1 MKKSSDYEIKGKF
14 ITGFECEQVKR
25 YIPIDLQSKVTILL
39 QDSGYV
45 TISPGFLSRP
55 DWRRLNE
62 SIKQIGGI
70 WVSSGRFS
78 HWSIPFS

>member
-1 MKKSSDYEIKGKF
+1 MKKSSDDEIKGDP

-25 YIPIDLQSKVTILL
+25 YVPIDLQSKVTILL

-45 TISPGFLSRP
+45 TIIPRDLSRT

-62 SIKQIGGI
+62 AINKIGGI
-70 WVSSGRFS
+70 WVSNDRFS
-78 HWSIPFS
+78 HWSIPFP

>member
-1 MKKSSDYEIKGKF
+1 MKKSSDDDIKGDS
-14 ITGFECEQVKR
+14 ITGFECAQVKK
-25 YIPIDLQSKVTILL
+25 YLPPDLQPKVTILL

-45 TISPGFLSRP
+45 TISPRVLSRP

-62 SIKQIGGI
+62 SIKQLGGI
-70 WVSSGRFS
+70 WVSNGRFS